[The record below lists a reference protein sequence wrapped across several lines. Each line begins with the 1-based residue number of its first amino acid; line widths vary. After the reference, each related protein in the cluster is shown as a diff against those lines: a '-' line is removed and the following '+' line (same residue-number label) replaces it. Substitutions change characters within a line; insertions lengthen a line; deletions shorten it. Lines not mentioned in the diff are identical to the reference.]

1 MLNHEN
7 TTKCAQ
13 SVHSELWHKH
23 RDGDA
28 TDWWLQQESNGQA
41 SSIRLIVSVS
51 VLQGVNRVIK
61 IKRLR

>member
-51 VLQGVNRVIK
+51 ILPDIIK

>member
-41 SSIRLIVSVS
+41 SSIRLIVSV
-51 VLQGVNRVIK
+51 LILPDIIK